1 MTALL
6 ERAVAKAR
14 TLPDDQQDA
23 IAALLLDE
31 IEADDWDRRIEADAL
46 AGRLDALGQQAD
58 DDFEAGRATPL

>member
-23 IAALLLDE
+23 IAALLLEE

-46 AGRLDALGQQAD
+46 AGRLDALGRQAD
-58 DDFEAGRATPL
+58 DDFDAGHATPL

>member
-14 TLPDDQQDA
+14 TLPDEQQDA

-46 AGRLDALGQQAD
+46 AGRLDALGRQAD
-58 DDFEAGRATPL
+58 DDFDAGRATPL

>member
-31 IEADDWDRRIEADAL
+31 MEADDWDRRIEADAL
-46 AGRLDALGQQAD
+46 AGRLDAIGRAAD
-58 DDFEAGRATPL
+58 DDFDAGRATPL